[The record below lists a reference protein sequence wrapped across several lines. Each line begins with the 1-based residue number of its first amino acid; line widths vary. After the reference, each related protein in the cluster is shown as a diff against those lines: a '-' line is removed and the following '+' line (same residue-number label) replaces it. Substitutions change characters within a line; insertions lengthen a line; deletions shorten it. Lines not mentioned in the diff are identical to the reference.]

1 MKVQFRVS
9 LDGNR
14 SMHPELTMTSA
25 LELYTDDTKPITVRA
40 TLLCH
45 DHRPPFRNS
54 TMLITI
60 YMLNVGP
67 NKCSFMCSLPFWSP
81 RHKPPGLTQ
90 TINGAKDSTQSP
102 AALRSNSPRSTDH
115 M

>member
-1 MKVQFRVS
+1 
-9 LDGNR
+9 
-14 SMHPELTMTSA
+14 
-25 LELYTDDTKPITVRA
+25 
-40 TLLCH
+40 
-45 DHRPPFRNS
+45 
-54 TMLITI
+54 
-60 YMLNVGP
+60 MLNVGP

-90 TINGAKDSTQSP
+90 TINGAKNSTQSP